1 MERKTMRVE
10 TRDFG
15 EIEVGEKEIVTFCQ
29 PVYGF
34 ESLKRYVFL
43 HDESLGEQFAWLQS
57 VEDADVC
64 FILANPSMVDPAY
77 APRIPAE
84 LAEELDGETMWWL
97 VAVIPEQLEKATVN
111 LKSPIVVNFDRG
123 CAAQVILEED
133 LPIHSPLFHRGKE
146 KATC

>member
-1 MERKTMRVE
+1 MERKTMKIE

-43 HDESLGEQFAWLQS
+43 HDEALGEQFAWLQS
-57 VEDADVC
+57 VEDANVC
-64 FILANPSMVDPAY
+64 FILVNPAMVDPSY
-77 APRIPAE
+77 APRVPADF
-84 LAEELDGETMWWL
+84 AGQMNGEVMWWL
-97 VAVIPEQLEKATVN
+97 VAVIPEKFEEATVN
-111 LKSPIVVNFDRG
+111 LKSPIVVNFERG

-133 LPIHSPLFHRGKE
+133 LPIRSPLFRRGKE
-146 KATC
+146 KASC

>member
-1 MERKTMRVE
+1 MRIE

-15 EIEVGEKEIVTFCQ
+15 EIEVGEKEIVTFFQ

-34 ESLKRYVFL
+34 ESLTRYVFL

-57 VEDADVC
+57 VENADVC
-64 FILANPSMVDPAY
+64 FILANPSLVDPAY

-84 LAEELDGETMWWL
+84 FVGELDGEYMWWL

-111 LKSPIVVNFDRG
+111 LKSPIVVNFERG
-123 CAAQVILEED
+123 LAAQVILDED
-133 LPIHSPLFHRGKE
+133 LPIHSPLFRCGKE
-146 KATC
+146 RVSC